1 MWVKFGWPL
10 RSSYLATP
18 HPLDLIANI
27 SLGGLNDEQVAQF
40 SQICNEM
47 LQSRIEQGI
56 TAKDV
61 LELLE
66 VRDLIRNI
74 AANPLRVTLQ
84 LRSINHEV
92 LSNEFVFKSYRTMG
106 S

>member
-1 MWVKFGWPL
+1 ML
-10 RSSYLATP
+10 RP
-18 HPLDLIANI
+18 
-27 SLGGLNDEQVAQF
+27 
-40 SQICNEM
+40 
-47 LQSRIEQGI
+47 RIEQGV
-56 TAKDV
+56 TAREV
-61 LELLE
+61 LELLQ

-92 LSNEFVFKSYRTMG
+92 CSNEFVFKHYRTMG